1 MTAQPVAQ
9 PADRTAAPIRELPP
23 PVAAQIAAGEV
34 VERPAAAL
42 KELLENAL
50 DAGARRITAAA
61 EGAGLERLAVH
72 DDGCGIPADQLELAF
87 RRHATSK
94 LAAAEQLWSLRS
106 YGFRGEALPALA
118 AAAGRLEADSRPA
131 AAPRGARI
139 VFEQGRL
146 LGLERSARSAGSS
159 VELRELFAA
168 QPARRAFLPGPRSER
183 AALARVA
190 SDAALA
196 RPDVGLRLEL
206 DGRPTLRH
214 DPAAGNAEAALRE
227 AWAAVFGAD
236 AAERAIWCAA
246 SDDDS
251 ELSVD
256 GLAGAP
262 RDGRRGRDGLRL
274 FVNGRPVRDR
284 SLAWAL
290 QEAYRGWLPAGRF
303 PLVVARLSLPPD
315 AVDVNV
321 HPTKAEVQLREPA
334 RAFSLVQRA
343 LCEALA
349 AQPASASLRLR
360 RPDPDLE
367 WAPLSPDAG
376 ATQARIDA
384 LPQPPVATPA
394 APSTAAP
401 SAAAPSAA
409 DPLAGP
415 RRALPAPESE
425 PTPQAQTQTPR
436 PPQRRLAPLRMVGQL
451 HRTFIIAE
459 GEQGL
464 VLVDQHAAHER
475 VVYERLLAAQGA
487 GERARQPLL
496 DPPLLQLA
504 ADESAV
510 WREAGE
516 RLDALGFELD
526 VWRPGRVG
534 RSDAGAG
541 PDAGLGAGRGG
552 GRGDALRLR
561 AVPAAGR
568 RGDDQ
573 PLNAAEAERWLRE
586 VLAELAEDAAGRGA
600 RGGGEQ
606 RFDPIAASVACHAS
620 IRRGAALDPPAM
632 SALLRQLEACADP
645 HSCPHGRPTFVE
657 IASADLLREFGRT

>member
-1 MTAQPVAQ
+1 MTTQTAHSAAQPADQPVAQ
-9 PADRTAAPIRELPP
+9 AAAIRELPP

-50 DAGARRITAAA
+50 DAGARRITAEA

-72 DDGCGIPADQLELAF
+72 DDGCGIPAEQLELAF

-94 LAAAEQLWSLRS
+94 LDSAEQLWSLHS

-118 AAAGRLEADSRPA
+118 AAAGRLEAGSRA
-131 AAPRGARI
+131 AAEPLGARI

-146 LGLERSARSAGSS
+146 LGVDRAARSVGTS

-168 QPARRAFLPGPRSER
+168 QPARRAFLPGARSER

-196 RPDVGLRLEL
+196 RPEVGLRLEL

-214 DPAAGNAEAALRE
+214 DPAAGGAEAALRE

-236 AAERAIWCAA
+236 AAERAIWWAA
-246 SDDDS
+246 ADD
-251 ELSVD
+251 EAGLSVD

-303 PLVVARLSLPPD
+303 PLVAARLTLPAD

-334 RAFSLVQRA
+334 RAFGLLQRT
-343 LCEALA
+343 LREALA
-349 AQPASASLRLR
+349 AQPQSASLRLR

-384 LPQPPVATPA
+384 QPEAPPQPAPA
-394 APSTAAP
+394 PPPDTA
-401 SAAAPSAA
+401 
-409 DPLAGP
+409 DAGP
-415 RRALPAPESE
+415 RRALPGPEAE
-425 PTPQAQTQTPR
+425 ATQPAAPR

-487 GERARQPLL
+487 GQQARQPLL
-496 DPPLLQLA
+496 DPPLVQLA

-526 VWRPGRVG
+526 AWRI
-534 RSDAGAG
+534 D
-541 PDAGLGAGRGG
+541 D

-568 RGDDQ
+568 RGGDE
-573 PLNAAEAERWLRE
+573 PLSAAEAERWLRE
-586 VLAELAEDAAGRGA
+586 VLTELAADAAGRGS
-600 RGGGEQ
+600 RGVNEE
-606 RFDPIAASVACHAS
+606 RFDRVAASVACHAS
-620 IRRGAALDPPAM
+620 IRRGAALDPAAM
-632 SALLRQLEACADP
+632 SALLRQLEECADP

-657 IASADLLREFGRT
+657 IAAADLLREFGRS